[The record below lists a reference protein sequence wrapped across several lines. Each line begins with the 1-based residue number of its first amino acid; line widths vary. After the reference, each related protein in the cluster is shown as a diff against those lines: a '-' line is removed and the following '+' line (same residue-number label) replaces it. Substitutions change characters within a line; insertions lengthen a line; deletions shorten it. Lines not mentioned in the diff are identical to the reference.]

1 MICNNISY
9 WHFDIAKQ
17 IMTPAIQAFAQMIK
31 AAREKK
37 GLSQRALAA
46 KTGVPQS
53 HISKVEAGAVD
64 LQTSSLIEIARALDL
79 ELMLIPRALLPAAQ
93 ALQRGTESE
102 AQFPFESLIGE
113 SLDRLA
119 RKVKAK
125 ARRSNASQ
133 SDVLHTLANTIADLR
148 RLRLG
153 TRDAEQIQKLIGQII
168 HSLDATTVGGRQP
181 TERRSISEASQSLEA
196 YAQQLRALR
205 NAIAHGMIDSP
216 SAPQAAYQLDEDDS
230 HG

>member
-1 MICNNISY
+1 
-9 WHFDIAKQ
+9 
-17 IMTPAIQAFAQMIK
+17 MTPALEIFAQTIK

-46 KTGVPQS
+46 KTGATQS
-53 HISKVEAGAVD
+53 HISKIEAGAVD

-93 ALQRGTESE
+93 ALQRGMEPE
-102 AQFPFESLIGE
+102 APSPLESLVGE

-119 RKVKAK
+119 RKVEAK

-133 SDVLHTLANTIADLR
+133 SDVLHTLTNTIADLR

-153 TRDAEQIQKLIGQII
+153 TREVDQIQRLIGQIM
-168 HSLDATTVGGRQP
+168 HALDATTVGGRLP
-181 TERRSISEASQSLEA
+181 NEKHSITEASQSLEA

-216 SAPQAAYQLDEDDS
+216 SAPQGAYQLNEDDG

>member
-9 WHFDIAKQ
+9 WNFDIAKQ
-17 IMTPAIQAFAQMIK
+17 IMTPALQTFVQTIK

-46 KTGVPQS
+46 KIGVPQS
-53 HISKVEAGAVD
+53 HISKIEAGVVD

-102 AQFPFESLIGE
+102 AQFPFESLIAE

-119 RKVKAK
+119 RKVGTK

-133 SDVLHTLANTIADLR
+133 SDVLHALTNTIADLR

-153 TRDAEQIQKLIGQII
+153 TREAEQIQRLIGQII
-168 HSLDATTVGGRQP
+168 HALDATTVSGRLP
-181 TERRSISEASQSLEA
+181 NEKRGFSEASQSLEA

-216 SAPQAAYQLDEDDS
+216 SAPQAAYQPDEDDS
-230 HG
+230 RG